1 MQTLGSDTIL
11 LPIRG
16 FIVRHGPM
24 EALFILG
31 LLYFAPTLIALLRG
45 HHNTAPIFV
54 LNAVLGW
61 TVLGWIGAFVWS
73 LTAVWRPIPAMP
85 VGPPMPSPW
94 DHLVARERST
104 GASTILAVAA
114 ITFLVLLLLS

>member
-1 MQTLGSDTIL
+1 METL
-11 LPIRG
+11 
-16 FIVRHGPM
+16 
-24 EALFILG
+24 AILG
-31 LLYFAPTLIALLRG
+31 LLYFTPTLIALLRG

-61 TVLGWIGAFVWS
+61 TVVGWIVAFLWS

-85 VGPPMPSPW
+85 IGPRVPSPW
-94 DHLVARERST
+94 DRLAAREHSA

-114 ITFLVLLLLS
+114 ITLLVLLLLS